1 MHLVIPGDH
10 QNGGEL
16 MKKLRWGIMGC
27 AQIAAKAFIPSVRAS
42 DIQEIAAVASRDETR
57 ARTFADAHGIPN
69 AYGSYME
76 LLADP
81 NVDAVYMPL
90 PNHMHQEWTIH
101 AARAGKHV
109 LVEKP
114 MSVSERDA
122 VKMVEAC
129 EQFGVHFQENIMYRC
144 HPRYDRVKEIICSG
158 EIGTVRAVHGVFTSD
173 RSAMERDIRFRQE
186 MGGGS
191 LYDIGCYLL
200 SAARYVLE
208 AEPVATTVQAFFSP
222 EHDSVDMMAAGLVEF
237 PGNVAMTFQCSLW
250 ADFANTLEIRGTHG
264 TIRLPSAFTLRG
276 DLSPDIQVTVSGE
289 MRTEPFDRGNQQLLL
304 LNRFAG
310 AVLHGESQP
319 FSPWDGVRTIKVIE
333 ACLASAR
340 EQRRVAIEPLEGGA

>member
-1 MHLVIPGDH
+1 
-10 QNGGEL
+10 
-16 MKKLRWGIMGC
+16 MKKLRWGILGC

-42 DIQEIAAVASRDETR
+42 DIQEITAAASRDAAKAR
-57 ARTFADAHGIPN
+57 AFADAHGIPD

-81 NVDAVYMPL
+81 NIDAVYIPL
-90 PNHMHQEWTIH
+90 PNHMHREWTIR

-114 MSVSERDA
+114 MAVSERHA
-122 VKMVEAC
+122 VQMVEAC
-129 EQFGVHFQENIMYRC
+129 EQLGVHFQENVMYRC
-144 HPRYDRVKEIICSG
+144 HPRYDRLKEIIRSG

-173 RSAMERDIRFRQE
+173 RSAMEHDIRFRQD

-191 LYDIGCYLL
+191 LYDIGVYLF

-208 AEPVATTVQAFFSP
+208 AEPVAAAAQAFFSP
-222 EHDSVDMMAAGLVEF
+222 EHGNVDMMASGIVEF
-237 PGNVAMTFQCSLW
+237 PDHVALTFQCGLW

-264 TIRLPSAFTLRG
+264 TIRLPSAFSLRG
-276 DLSPDIQVTVSGE
+276 DLSPDIQVTVRGE
-289 MRTEPFDRGNQQLLL
+289 LRTEPFERGNQQMLL
-304 LNRFAG
+304 LNRFAR
-310 AVLHGESQP
+310 AVLRGEP
-319 FSPWDGVRTIKVIE
+319 EPVSPWDGVRTVRVVE

-340 EQRRVAIEPLEGGA
+340 EQRRVAIEPFEGGA